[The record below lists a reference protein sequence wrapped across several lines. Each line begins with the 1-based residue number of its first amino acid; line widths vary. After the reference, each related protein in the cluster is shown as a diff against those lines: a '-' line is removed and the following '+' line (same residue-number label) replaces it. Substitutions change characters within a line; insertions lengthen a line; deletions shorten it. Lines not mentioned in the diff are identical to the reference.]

1 MQELPIKVECIVF
14 HGNQKD
20 DIHVLAV
27 KRSPEDGGFWQPIT
41 GTLHDGESLEECLI
55 RELSEETGILVEH
68 ILEKRNFFYS
78 FQFQKGTIWQT
89 EFVSAV
95 AIHPNTPIILSE
107 EHTEYRWVSIPD
119 ALTLFPKENNKNALR
134 EFVKT
139 LS

>member
-1 MQELPIKVECIVF
+1 MRELPIKVECIVF
-14 HGNQKD
+14 QENQKD
-20 DIHVLAV
+20 DIQVLAL

-41 GTLHDGESLEECLI
+41 GTLHDGESLDECMI
-55 RELSEETGILVEH
+55 RELSEETSILVEH

-95 AIHPNTPIILSE
+95 SVKPSTPIKLSA
-107 EHTEYRWVSIPD
+107 EHTEYRWVNIPD
-119 ALTLFPKENNKNALR
+119 ALTLFSKENNKNALL